1 MDIAFGNR
9 LGEMV
14 TEKESSLSEAK
25 EMSKPNIHVE
35 EIVSDTK
42 LAYVQRLS
50 ASKEEVAK
58 SLLSVEVAKVREIGE
73 LNKEIS
79 HLLLQRKADLRN
91 QKHDVFQI
99 VECFVGSSGAT
110 SRMTKMAITSLVRDM
125 TERYAF
131 PEMYRDKIA
140 QLRVQLALKEDSIR
154 EMTKDLA
161 LKNMNR
167 QLPEIALQLAAVIES
182 NGEKS
187 GAFISLFTDVLRNN
201 IKDTKRWND
210 NTKSLFAII
219 LDYGGPSLLKII
231 KEKIGGP
238 SLQTT
243 YATARS
249 KVPIPTKLEQ
259 FMFSKAALFYDSIG
273 YKGPFVLAIDATA
286 ILPCLRVKGKRL
298 IGIAVEEDIFVHTA
312 QDIIDITKDETKEKA
327 RLANAFVL
335 TPLQEHVPSLVVAV
349 SPVVKGQDSS
359 TVREWFRI
367 ALNMGAKEHLQI
379 LGIGAD
385 GDSKFRKYYV
395 EEFLERPDRL
405 NEVVSV
411 QHQGFN
417 FFSQIKNVEGMTVP
431 TLMFPDWKHLLKK
444 WRNQIL
450 NVRRMLVL
458 GNGLVMVE
466 DLMRLYESKKL
477 KSGLWKSDVF
487 VKDKKNVDASI
498 RILQPQVRQY
508 LREWNEDQTVAFRVY
523 LKVGYN
529 MLQAYTKENL
539 PTKERAKL
547 AWSTVCFLKLWKAW
561 LEKSNY
567 QIESSFISLQTYND
581 MIIAGH
587 SIILSMKLFAAYFP
601 DQPFHPSTFGSDSCE
616 RLFSRCRGFCK
627 GKTNLCML
635 DLLDICSRI
644 LKLEELKK
652 HHIPNVGVNSW
663 PIFVEE
669 EILSGIREAEKEIIK
684 TVEQL
689 GMLPLLTAS
698 NILRKESNGDIVY
711 LNPGMESTLADIRFE
726 PDETDAVTVD
736 ELLEF
741 HSDLLC
747 SSAETSEECYSIALS
762 DIAASSAQLAK
773 TNVNDEEVDDD
784 HPKHCHFFHEGRC
797 KYIDPNYRAPTI
809 TQWIGCEFPEC
820 DNWFHELCLG
830 LKFATELERDNYAF
844 VCQSH
849 HRISHHDRFKDRI
862 TVSGSDPTII
872 TAEEEGAPSEAKRPR
887 RSAHHSGSSFENTFS
902 VPPNYVEYEGEFY
915 HIAQFLSLQQGK
927 VYSPSTSRMARWM
940 AVARSD
946 FYEKVESLVS
956 PDKTENGL
964 YFNDIAA
971 FWMPRVGLRCG
982 EVLRFVRK
990 TSAKSAVP
998 VFEWKKEKKQ
1008 STEKI
1013 SVCFRVL
1020 SFQKMEDTKLLLE
1033 KTTDIMWAECQAY
1046 LMSFPVPDAKT
1057 RAWPLTVDGEAL
1069 EKILPQLEKAEQ
1081 ERMLQEE
1088 KARAE
1093 EKERLKKG
1101 EPEDMTVRLL
1111 REVLDELNVTY
1122 KASDKKA
1129 VLIGEVREARQN
1141 LQGNTCP
1148 RSTPKNYQPEGG
1160 RAKHERYFTWDLNNR
1175 AFWFVPFYYDDKKE
1189 RLLNLLLNLLF
1200 TLQVIGVYL
1209 DMLLYQQAVCLVM
1222 LASMYQFCLSRV
1234 IHEFF
1239 RMWMEVLSGWL
1250 YARVKIEAYADNCL
1264 IELTA

>member
-73 LNKEIS
+73 LKKEIS
-79 HLLLQRKADLRN
+79 HLLLQRKSDLRN

-238 SLQTT
+238 SLQIT

-431 TLMFPDWKHLLKK
+431 TLNMFPD
-444 WRNQIL
+444 
-450 NVRRMLVL
+450 
-458 GNGLVMVE
+458 
-466 DLMRLYESKKL
+466 
-477 KSGLWKSDVF
+477 
-487 VKDKKNVDASI
+487 
-498 RILQPQVRQY
+498 
-508 LREWNEDQTVAFRVY
+508 
-523 LKVGYN
+523 
-529 MLQAYTKENL
+529 
-539 PTKERAKL
+539 
-547 AWSTVCFLKLWKAW
+547 
-561 LEKSNY
+561 
-567 QIESSFISLQTYND
+567 
-581 MIIAGH
+581 
-587 SIILSMKLFAAYFP
+587 
-601 DQPFHPSTFGSDSCE
+601 
-616 RLFSRCRGFCK
+616 
-627 GKTNLCML
+627 
-635 DLLDICSRI
+635 
-644 LKLEELKK
+644 
-652 HHIPNVGVNSW
+652 
-663 PIFVEE
+663 
-669 EILSGIREAEKEIIK
+669 
-684 TVEQL
+684 
-689 GMLPLLTAS
+689 
-698 NILRKESNGDIVY
+698 
-711 LNPGMESTLADIRFE
+711 
-726 PDETDAVTVD
+726 
-736 ELLEF
+736 
-741 HSDLLC
+741 
-747 SSAETSEECYSIALS
+747 
-762 DIAASSAQLAK
+762 
-773 TNVNDEEVDDD
+773 
-784 HPKHCHFFHEGRC
+784 
-797 KYIDPNYRAPTI
+797 
-809 TQWIGCEFPEC
+809 
-820 DNWFHELCLG
+820 
-830 LKFATELERDNYAF
+830 
-844 VCQSH
+844 
-849 HRISHHDRFKDRI
+849 
-862 TVSGSDPTII
+862 
-872 TAEEEGAPSEAKRPR
+872 
-887 RSAHHSGSSFENTFS
+887 
-902 VPPNYVEYEGEFY
+902 
-915 HIAQFLSLQQGK
+915 
-927 VYSPSTSRMARWM
+927 
-940 AVARSD
+940 
-946 FYEKVESLVS
+946 
-956 PDKTENGL
+956 
-964 YFNDIAA
+964 
-971 FWMPRVGLRCG
+971 
-982 EVLRFVRK
+982 
-990 TSAKSAVP
+990 
-998 VFEWKKEKKQ
+998 
-1008 STEKI
+1008 
-1013 SVCFRVL
+1013 
-1020 SFQKMEDTKLLLE
+1020 
-1033 KTTDIMWAECQAY
+1033 
-1046 LMSFPVPDAKT
+1046 
-1057 RAWPLTVDGEAL
+1057 
-1069 EKILPQLEKAEQ
+1069 
-1081 ERMLQEE
+1081 
-1088 KARAE
+1088 
-1093 EKERLKKG
+1093 
-1101 EPEDMTVRLL
+1101 
-1111 REVLDELNVTY
+1111 
-1122 KASDKKA
+1122 
-1129 VLIGEVREARQN
+1129 
-1141 LQGNTCP
+1141 
-1148 RSTPKNYQPEGG
+1148 
-1160 RAKHERYFTWDLNNR
+1160 
-1175 AFWFVPFYYDDKKE
+1175 
-1189 RLLNLLLNLLF
+1189 
-1200 TLQVIGVYL
+1200 
-1209 DMLLYQQAVCLVM
+1209 
-1222 LASMYQFCLSRV
+1222 
-1234 IHEFF
+1234 
-1239 RMWMEVLSGWL
+1239 
-1250 YARVKIEAYADNCL
+1250 
-1264 IELTA
+1264 

>member
-14 TEKESSLSEAK
+14 TEKESSLSEPR
-25 EMSKPNIHVE
+25 EMSTPNIHVE

-50 ASKEEVAK
+50 AAKEEVAK
-58 SLLSVEVAKVREIGE
+58 SLFSVEVAKVRKIGE
-73 LNKEIS
+73 INKEIS
-79 HLLLQRKADLRN
+79 HLLLQSKAELRSRKL
-91 QKHDVFQI
+91 DVFQI
-99 VECFVGSSGAT
+99 VECFVGSSSTT
-110 SRMTKMAITSLVRDM
+110 SKMTKTAITSLVRDM
-125 TERYAF
+125 TERYTF
-131 PEMYRDKIA
+131 SEMYREKIA
-140 QLRVQLALKEDSIR
+140 QLRVQLVLQEDAIQELKR
-154 EMTKDLA
+154 DLA
-161 LKNMNR
+161 IKNMNR

-182 NGEKS
+182 QGEKS
-187 GAFISLFTDVLRNN
+187 GALISLFSDLLRNN

-219 LDYGGPSLLKII
+219 LDYGGPALLKII

-238 SLQTT
+238 SLETT

-298 IGIAVEEDIFVHTA
+298 IGIAVEEDVFVRTA

-335 TPLQEHVPSLVVAV
+335 TPLQEHVPSLVLAV

-367 ALNMGAKEHLQI
+367 ALNMGAKEHLHV
-379 LGIGAD
+379 LGVGAD
-385 GDSKFRKYYV
+385 GDSKFRKYYL
-395 EEFLERPDRL
+395 EEFFGRPDRL

-411 QHQGFN
+411 QHKGFN
-417 FFSQIKNVEGMTVP
+417 FFSQIRNVEGMTVP

-450 NVRRMLVL
+450 NVRRILVL
-458 GNGLVMVE
+458 GNGLVLVE
-466 DLMRLYESKKL
+466 DLMRLYECTKL

-487 VKDKKNVDASI
+487 VKDRQNVDAAI
-498 RILQPQVRQY
+498 RILQPQVRQC
-508 LREWNEDQTVAFRVY
+508 LREWDEDQTEATRVY

-547 AWSTVCFLKLWKAW
+547 AWSVVCFVKLWKAW

-587 SIILSMKLFAAYFP
+587 SLILSMKLFATYFP

-627 GKTNLCML
+627 GKTNLSML

-652 HHIPNVGVNSW
+652 HQIPNIKVNSW
-663 PIFVEE
+663 PILVEE
-669 EILSGIREAEKEIIK
+669 EILHGIREAEKEVIK

-698 NILRKESNGDIVY
+698 NILKKESNGDIVY
-711 LNPGMESTLADIRFE
+711 LNPGMESNLVNIRFE
-726 PDETDAVTVD
+726 PDETDTVTVD
-736 ELLEF
+736 ELLDF

-762 DIAASSAQLAK
+762 DIAASSAQPK
-773 TNVNDEEVDDD
+773 ETNVNDEEVDDD
-784 HPKHCHFFHEGRC
+784 DPKHCHFFHEGRC
-797 KYIDPNYRAPTI
+797 KYIDPNYRAPTT

-820 DNWFHELCLG
+820 DNWFHECCLG

-844 VCQSH
+844 VCKSH
-849 HRISHHDRFKDRI
+849 DRISHHDRFKDRI
-862 TVSGSDPTII
+862 VASGSDPTMI
-872 TAEEEGAPSEAKRPR
+872 TGEEEGAPSEAKRPR
-887 RSAHHSGSSFENTFS
+887 RSAHHEGSSFETEIP
-902 VPPNYVEYEGEFY
+902 VPPNYVEYEGNFY
-915 HIAQFLSLQQGK
+915 HIAEFLSLQQGK
-927 VYSPSTSRMARWM
+927 VYSPSTSRLARWM

-946 FYEKVESLVS
+946 FYEKVEKLVS
-956 PDKTENGL
+956 PEVTESGL

-971 FWMPRVGLRCG
+971 FWVPRVGLRCG
-982 EVLRFVRK
+982 EILRFVRK

-998 VFEWKKEKKQ
+998 VFEWKKEKKR
-1008 STEKI
+1008 STDKI
-1013 SVCFRVL
+1013 SICFRVL
-1020 SFQKMEDTKLLLE
+1020 SFKTLEDTKLLLE
-1033 KTTDIMWAECQAY
+1033 KTNDIMWAECYAY
-1046 LMSFPVPDAKT
+1046 LMSFPVPNAKT

-1069 EKILPQLEKAEQ
+1069 KKILPQLEEAEQ
-1081 ERMLQEE
+1081 ERAQQEE
-1088 KARAE
+1088 KAKAQ

-1111 REVLDELNVTY
+1111 REVLDELNITY

-1129 VLIGEVREARQN
+1129 VLIAKVREARKN
-1141 LQGNTCP
+1141 LQGNTLS
-1148 RSTPKNYQPEGG
+1148 RLAPKNYQPEGAS
-1160 RAKHERYFTWDLNNR
+1160 AKHKRYFTWDLNNR
-1175 AFWFVPFYYDDKKE
+1175 ACRFVPFYYDDKKK
-1189 RLLNLLLNLLF
+1189 RLLNLLLSLLF
-1200 TLQVIGVYL
+1200 LLQVIGVYL
-1209 DMLLYQQAVCLVM
+1209 DILLYQQAVYLVM
-1222 LASMYQFCLSRV
+1222 LASMYQFCLSLV

-1239 RMWMEVLSGWL
+1239 RMWMEVLSGWF
-1250 YARVKIEAYADNCL
+1250 YARVKIEASADNCL
-1264 IELTA
+1264 IELIA